1 MCLIGVRAKP
11 LRKGGKRKEMFK
23 MNHYDEANA
32 DSLDKLI
39 RAALLAAAERLRSSQ
54 KQSFTLLNR
63 IKRERYNRKKLPY
76 KGE

>member
-1 MCLIGVRAKP
+1 
-11 LRKGGKRKEMFK
+11 MFK
-23 MNHYDEANA
+23 MNHYDEAKA

-39 RAALLAAAERLRSSQ
+39 RAALLAAAERLRGSQ

-63 IKRERYNRKKLPY
+63 IKRECYNRKKLPY

>member
-1 MCLIGVRAKP
+1 
-11 LRKGGKRKEMFK
+11 MFK